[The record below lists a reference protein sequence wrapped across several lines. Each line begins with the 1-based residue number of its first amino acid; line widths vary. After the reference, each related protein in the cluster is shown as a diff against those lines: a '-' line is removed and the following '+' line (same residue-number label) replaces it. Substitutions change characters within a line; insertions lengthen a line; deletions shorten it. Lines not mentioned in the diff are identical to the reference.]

1 MPRTQGV
8 TITWSRIDRGGDFM
22 GDQESAG
29 GTSPERKQPATSSI
43 YAATV
48 QTEKGKDVT
57 PPPTSRNAEETQR
70 DARTN

>member
-1 MPRTQGV
+1 
-8 TITWSRIDRGGDFM
+8 M

-29 GTSPERKQPATSSI
+29 GTSPERKPQATSSI